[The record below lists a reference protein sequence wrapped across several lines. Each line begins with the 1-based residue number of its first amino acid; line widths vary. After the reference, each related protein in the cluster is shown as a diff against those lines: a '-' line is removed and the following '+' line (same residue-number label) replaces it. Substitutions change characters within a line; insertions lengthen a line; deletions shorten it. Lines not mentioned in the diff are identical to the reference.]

1 MFTQNKFYNTNFQM
15 QYTPDQSKPG
25 VKYAKLKTPQGILQD
40 VLIYED
46 QPRIPLGQRMNQNK
60 QYMPGQVMY
69 EQRTNFQ
76 SDDLENIPPSFDRN
90 HLLNSCLTARN
101 KYE

>member
-25 VKYAKLKTPQGILQD
+25 VKYAKLKTPQGVLQD

-46 QPRIPLGQRMNQNK
+46 QPRIPLGQ
-60 QYMPGQVMY
+60 
-69 EQRTNFQ
+69 
-76 SDDLENIPPSFDRN
+76 
-90 HLLNSCLTARN
+90 
-101 KYE
+101 